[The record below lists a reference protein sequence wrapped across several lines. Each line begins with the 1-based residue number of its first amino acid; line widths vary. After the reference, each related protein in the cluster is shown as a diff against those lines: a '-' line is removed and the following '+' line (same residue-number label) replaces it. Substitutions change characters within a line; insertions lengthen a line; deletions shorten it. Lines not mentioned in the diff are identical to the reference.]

1 MFLPM
6 TDNPFLCSSPYPK
19 K

>member
-6 TDNPFLCSSPYPK
+6 TNNPFLCSSPYPK